1 MRVHKFVLCRCHG
14 DGFVSCRTNLCAGA
28 AARAVHEGES
38 KGELVFLCA
47 LHRSGVSY
55 ALCLSIGKYERSYNA
70 VRTNV
75 GTPVTLHTVLH
86 VPVRKIC
93 RDTTLFEGGGTRR
106 HHAVCCGEELG
117 YRNVVC
123 RKVSCRNQNI
133 VEKLGVELVATY
145 QRRRWSIVCY
155 GLPAFRNFNLVNMS
169 NTRVYCGAVH
179 VYDVLAFSAVG
190 LLDGVFHV
198 TNRFVN
204 RNDVCQLEECSL
216 KDGVGSSCAKTDFL
230 CKGNGVA
237 GVELDVVICDVSLNL
252 SRKMLFQ
259 FFVVPHAVEQEESAR
274 FDVLNHLVLI
284 KVSGV
289 VASNEVSLLYVVG

>member
-1 MRVHKFVLCRCHG
+1 M
-14 DGFVSCRTNLCAGA
+14 RTNIGA
-28 AARAVHEGES
+28 
-38 KGELVFLCA
+38 
-47 LHRSGVSY
+47 
-55 ALCLSIGKYERSYNA
+55 
-70 VRTNV
+70 
-75 GTPVTLHTVLH
+75 PVTLHTVLH
-86 VPVRKIC
+86 VPVRQIC
-93 RDTTLFEGGGTRR
+93 CNPALFKGCGTRR
-106 HHAVCCGEELG
+106 HHAVCGGEELG
-117 YRNVVC
+117 YRNIVC

-145 QRRRWSIVCY
+145 QRRSRSVVCY

-169 NTRVYCGAVH
+169 DTGVYCGAVH
-179 VYDVLAFSAVG
+179 VYDVLTFSAIG
-190 LLDGVFHV
+190 LLDGIFHV
-198 TNRFVN
+198 ADSFVN

-216 KDGVGSSCAKTDFL
+216 KDGVGSSCAQTDFL
-230 CKGNGVA
+230 CKGNSVA

-274 FDVLNHLVLI
+274 FDVLNHLIFI